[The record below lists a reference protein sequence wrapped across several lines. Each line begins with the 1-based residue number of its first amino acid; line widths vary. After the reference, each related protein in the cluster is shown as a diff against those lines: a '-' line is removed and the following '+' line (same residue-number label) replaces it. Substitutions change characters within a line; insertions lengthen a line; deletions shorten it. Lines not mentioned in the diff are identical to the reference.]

1 MRYFKI
7 KTGYGANEYVSINET
22 ELEKAYGVFLTDG
35 KGVFSG
41 GVVRGQD
48 IIGIQEDWHRAMG
61 YNPLYKLQAEDMN
74 EIQKQVGKEY
84 AGMLEHASA
93 RVKYLIENNQTHL
106 IGKNVAIPE
115 LEVHEHKALSEGSK
129 KLADKMNIKNN

>member
-7 KTGYGANEYVSINET
+7 KIGYGEDEYVRIDET

-41 GVVRGQD
+41 GTVRGQD
-48 IIGIQEDWHRAMG
+48 IIAIKEDWHRAMG
-61 YNPLYKLQAEDMN
+61 YNPLYKLRAEDMN
-74 EIQKQVGKEY
+74 EIQKEVGKEY
-84 AGMLEHASA
+84 QGVLEHASA
-93 RVKYLIENNQTHL
+93 RVKYLIEHGQQNL
-106 IGKNVAIPE
+106 IGRGVEIPE
-115 LEVHEHKALSEGSK
+115 LAMSEHKALSDGTK

>member
-7 KTGYGANEYVSINET
+7 KTGYGAHEYVSIDET

-35 KGVFSG
+35 KGIFSG

-48 IIGIQEDWHRAMG
+48 IIGISEDWHKAMG
-61 YNPLYKLQAEDMN
+61 YNPLYKLQPEDMN
-74 EIQKQVGKEY
+74 EIQKEVGKKY
-84 AGMLEHASA
+84 LGVLEHASA
-93 RVKYLIENNQTHL
+93 RVKYLVEHNQQHL

-115 LEVHEHKALSEGSK
+115 LEVKEDKALSEGSK
-129 KLADKMNIKNN
+129 QLADKMKTKNK